1 MNYIDEV
8 KINLFI
14 STLKK
19 CTKGSIKITDPSGE
33 ILEINNNSDVTA
45 DIKINDWSIINNLIK
60 NGDVGFASDYRDG
73 KWSSTNLKDLFTFV
87 IINDKTLSRL
97 LFGQI
102 ITRFF
107 SNIKYIF
114 NKNTIKGSKK
124 NIEAHYDLGNNFYK
138 IWLDKSLTYS
148 SALFTD
154 ENTSLFDAQMNKYKR
169 INDILKTPRDNKL
182 LEIGTGWGGFLSY
195 AKKDFD
201 SLDSIT
207 ISKEQYSFS
216 REVHKDN
223 SNINIRYD
231 DYRKI
236 NSTYNSIVSIEMFE
250 AVGQEYW
257 DTYFQKINSLLV
269 KNGKAVIQTITID
282 DKLFDAYRNSTD
294 AIRTFIFPGGMLPSP
309 SIFSKYANNNGFKI
323 IDKFSFG
330 ESYSKTLDIWHDVFK
345 SNIDN
350 ISKLNFDDKFIRIW
364 EYYLTSCS
372 SSFINE
378 RTNVYQ
384 FTLQKI

>member
-33 ILEINNNSDVTA
+33 IVEINNNSDVTA
-45 DIKINDWSIINNLIK
+45 DIKINDWSIINNLVK

-154 ENTSLFDAQMNKYKR
+154 ENTSLFDAQMSKYKR

-282 DKLFDAYRNSTD
+282 DKLFDSYRNSTD

>member
-19 CTKGSIKITDPSGE
+19 CSKGSIKITDPKGE
-33 ILEINNNSDVTA
+33 ITEINNNLDVTA

-73 KWSSTNLKDLFTFV
+73 NWSSTNLKDLFTFV

-124 NIEAHYDLGNNFYK
+124 NIEAHYDLGNEFYK

-169 INDILKTPRDNKL
+169 INDILKTHRDNKL
-182 LEIGTGWGGFLSY
+182 LEIGTGWGGFMSY
-195 AKKDFD
+195 AKNNFD

-223 SNINIRYD
+223 SNISIRYE
-231 DYRKI
+231 DYRNI

-250 AVGQEYW
+250 AVGQKYW

-309 SIFSKYANNNGFKI
+309 SIFSKYAKNNGFKI

-330 ESYSKTLDIWHDVFK
+330 ESYSKTLDVWHDIFK

>member
-19 CTKGSIKITDPSGE
+19 CSKGSIKITDPKGE
-33 ILEINNNSDVTA
+33 ITEINNNLDVTA
-45 DIKINDWSIINNLIK
+45 NIKINDWSVINNLIK

-73 KWSSTNLKDLFTFV
+73 NWSSTNLKDLFTFV
-87 IINDKTLSRL
+87 IINDKTLSKL

-124 NIEAHYDLGNNFYK
+124 NIEAHYDLGNEFYK

-169 INDILKTPRDNKL
+169 INDILKTHRDNKL
-182 LEIGTGWGGFLSY
+182 LEIGTGWGGFMSY
-195 AKKDFD
+195 AKNDFD

-223 SNINIRYD
+223 SNISIRYE
-231 DYRKI
+231 DYRNI

-257 DTYFQKINSLLV
+257 DIYFQKINSLLV

-309 SIFSKYANNNGFKI
+309 SIFSKYAKNNGFKI

-330 ESYSKTLDIWHDVFK
+330 ESYSKTLDVWHDIFK

>member
-19 CTKGSIKITDPSGE
+19 CSKGSIKITDPKGE
-33 ILEINNNSDVTA
+33 ITEINNNLDVTA

-73 KWSSTNLKDLFTFV
+73 NWSSTNLKDLFTFV
-87 IINDKTLSRL
+87 IINDKTLSKL

-124 NIEAHYDLGNNFYK
+124 NIEAHYDLGNEFYK

-169 INDILKTPRDNKL
+169 INDILKTHRDNKL
-182 LEIGTGWGGFLSY
+182 LEIGTGWGGFMSY
-195 AKKDFD
+195 AKNNFD

-223 SNINIRYD
+223 SNISIRYE
-231 DYRKI
+231 DYRNI

-257 DTYFQKINSLLV
+257 DIYFQKINSLLV

-309 SIFSKYANNNGFKI
+309 SIFSKYAKNNGFKI

-330 ESYSKTLDIWHDVFK
+330 ESYSKTLDVWHDIFK